1 MNKFHGRHRQGA
13 DDYLLT
19 GKLYCGICKS
29 PMTGVSGTSKTGA
42 SHYYYIC
49 QKRRVS
55 HTCTKENVRRDWIE
69 EVVARSIRDYCLQD
83 DIIEII
89 ADKTLEYNRGNS
101 KTARSASCAMSWPMC
116 RSVSRTS

>member
-1 MNKFHGRHRQGA
+1 MTAFPAPAKRCLA
-13 DDYLLT
+13 LL
-19 GKLYCGICKS
+19 LY
-29 PMTGVSGTSKTGA
+29 M
-42 SHYYYIC
+42 

-89 ADKTLEYNRGNS
+89 ADKTLEYNRRKLENTEIGILRNEL
-101 KTARSASCAMSWPMC
+101 ADV